1 MIIKT
6 ILLKIKQPNVLEFKT
21 IRKTY
26 FKVCNLGIDY
36 LSMQWPNKI
45 SHSQLYTYLKNK
57 LVIPSSVLN
66 EAVRLIRSRW
76 ITFCKQRKRHI
87 ETSTPHFRNTMAI
100 SFNNQNWSVKKDGH
114 KYFVGFPVNGSKP
127 YFELVLSPRQ
137 KDVLDKLLQKQVLS
151 GNGQLLE
158 RKGKWYFIISIKFPE
173 PKQVFNTN
181 ILGIDLGL
189 NNIAVCYDKEQ
200 GKTTFFSGKEIR
212 YRRTKYASR
221 RKSLGKIKK
230 LYAIRKSK
238 DKERR
243 WMKDFNHKLS
253 HKIINLALKIKAGII
268 NLEDLKHI
276 RTTAKTSRKQRKR
289 LGNTLHNWPF
299 NQFKQFIIYKAR
311 EQGILVNSI
320 DSAYTSQECPICHHI
335 DYSNRNGIYFHCRAC
350 GYKSHADRIGG
361 MNITNRQ
368 PGDVVTASLP
378 GIVYPSREGLPDTA
392 PNLRV
397 ARNGNGQRAST
408 T

>member
-114 KYFVGFPVNGSKP
+114 RYFVGFPVNGSKP

-189 NNIAVCYDKEQ
+189 NNIAVYYDKEQ